1 MKRRKAK
8 ANPHLGSSFE
18 SFLEED
24 GYLEEATAKAI
35 KRVMTWQLQQAMKQR
50 KLSKAVLAKRLK
62 TSRSQLDRILDPAN
76 DQVSLASLVRTAHA
90 VGKRI
95 RLELEEAA

>member
-1 MKRRKAK
+1 MMAQL
-8 ANPHLGSSFE
+8 AMPH
-18 SFLEED
+18 
-24 GYLEEATAKAI
+24 LEEATAKAI
-35 KRVMTWQLQQAMKQR
+35 KRIMTWQLQQAMKER
-50 KLSKAVLAKRLK
+50 KVSKAALAKRLK

>member
-1 MKRRKAK
+1 MKRKQR
-8 ANPHLGSSFE
+8 ANPHHGSSFE
-18 SFLEED
+18 SFLEEE
-24 GYLEEATAKAI
+24 GCLEEATARAI
-35 KRVMTWQLQQAMKQR
+35 KRVMAWQLELAMKER
-50 KLSKAVLAKRLK
+50 KISKAELAKRLK

-90 VGKRI
+90 VGKRV

>member
-1 MKRRKAK
+1 MSRKPAKR
-8 ANPHLGSSFE
+8 NPHHGSSFD
-18 SFLEED
+18 SFLEEE

-35 KRVMTWQLQQAMKQR
+35 KRVMSWQLQQAMREQKV
-50 KLSKAVLAKRLK
+50 SKAALAKRLK

-76 DQVSLASLVRTAHA
+76 DQVSLASLVKTAHA
-90 VGKRI
+90 IGKRV